1 LRKKGLFYSFLL
13 GVLISGI
20 LLILYFLLP
29 SLVSPR
35 YSQKSLKP
43 LRNQAQAIKN
53 EFSRVLNAFNQKQKI
68 LASSSFPQN
77 KEAIFNLFKR
87 IGLHPEIEGI
97 AYYDSQ
103 GNLTLWMGN
112 MIDLGLLFDT
122 KEEENA
128 ILGQESSFLI
138 NHKASAYLVRCLRL
152 NRSDHIVLFRLLA
165 FSPQF
170 KAAYLED
177 YQFLKPKLLRN
188 CDVDYWD
195 FREDVSG
202 FEKIFSRH
210 NDEYL
215 GQPRQQNEIQTIYF
229 PLRNEDRKII
239 ATITL
244 SSPSLTAKVTSLK
257 ENLLIFFYLV
267 LCVSLI
273 LLLLSA
279 ALSVSFLEKK
289 KGIAAFLVI
298 LILIGLRSIFILLNS
313 LAKIQSLPIFSPSAA
328 GFFSFLN
335 LTKSPADIFLSSLV
349 LFLILGSIAYCAQ
362 SLIPKKK
369 RHSSWVLA
377 LALNLISVFISLFL
391 VFTFQKFLSLLSL
404 HSNFSFLRFSF
415 SFSFLLLHFSVL
427 LTFLSFSIA
436 TYTGFKIA
444 AAVPLQRSVP
454 FFILLLAS
462 VVFLLFSRE
471 RNLLFFILQVGMVAL
486 ILFLAFFPELWKRK
500 ESLFVTFLLGTL
512 FIFFSLNHY
521 SSCRTRSL
529 LQNLLKNTIVSQEHW
544 GNFLVKE
551 SLPEIESLK
560 GALLSY
566 FQHPDSPDFAHFVWG
581 KTLAAKFNWYS
592 SFEVLNPEGELLSRF
607 SLNVP
612 KLSPQEMKLP
622 LSPEWTVLRQ
632 KIPFIGK
639 EKDFIVSY
647 KDWFEE
653 QKYLGR
659 TILYLSMDFE
669 LLPFLYSA
677 NPYFE
682 LLRTNPLP
690 SLHQLDFGFAIFD
703 LNGKFL
709 FNPHKLSSGIMPQ
722 LLALNS
728 QNPAWSVFKD
738 KNKRYH
744 SFYFQWNSR
753 IYSFFTPQKNFIQS
767 SVEYIKLFFLYLFFF
782 SLCALLFTV
791 SRPKKKIKNPFWSFS
806 NRVYAS
812 FIAIAIIPLVLFTLF
827 TENFF
832 DRLFSQKFIEQA
844 ESQAS
849 VARSIMEDF
858 IFLQQEETANMTA
871 LPEDLVLWISSTISN
886 DINLY
891 RDGRLISSSRRE
903 FFDSGLLP
911 ELIDGE
917 IYFKLQHENR
927 PFYTQRQKIGDY
939 SFQTLT
945 IPFSFLDSLF
955 LISLPFPFEQQEIAK
970 STQELIESLIFISV
984 FFIALVLFFARAIG
998 TMIVTPITKLL
1009 EGTKEV
1015 SLGNLEIRLD
1025 HKPHDEMKTLIDGFN
1040 AMIQSLKEHQQEL
1053 AEMSK
1058 KVAWAEMARKVAHEV
1073 KNPLTPIQLSVEH
1086 LLKVYEDKKGDF
1098 EKALKES
1105 TAYII
1110 SEVENLRKIA
1120 QEFLEISK
1128 ETALEKE
1135 YFDLKTVIQETLAP
1149 YERILAE
1156 RIIFKEIY
1164 SGPNFDCLG
1173 DKSKIKIVLRNILI
1187 NAIEAIRGKGEIK
1200 LRACKEANTLILEIC
1215 DTGIGME
1222 KDVLEKIFVPYFST
1236 KAAGTGLGLPITKKI
1251 IEDHGGTIQISSE
1264 PQKGTKVTIKL
1275 PCEIND

>member
-1 LRKKGLFYSFLL
+1 LRRKGLFYCSLL
-13 GVLISGI
+13 GILLSGI

-29 SLVSPR
+29 ALVSPKN
-35 YSQKSLKP
+35 SQKSLKS
-43 LRNQAQAIKN
+43 LRNQAQTIKN
-53 EFSRVLNAFNQKQKI
+53 EFSRVLNALNQKQKI

-87 IGLHPEIEGI
+87 IDLHPEIEGI
-97 AYYDSQ
+97 AYYDSK
-103 GNLTLWMGN
+103 GNLTLWIGN

-138 NHKASAYLVRCLRL
+138 NHKASSYLVRCLRL
-152 NRSDHIVLFRLLA
+152 NRSEHIVLFRLLA

-229 PLRNEDRKII
+229 PLRNEGRKII
-239 ATITL
+239 ATVTL
-244 SSPSLTAKVTSLK
+244 SSPSSTSKVSTLK
-257 ENLLIFFYLV
+257 ENLLIVFYLV
-267 LCVSLI
+267 LCFSLI

-279 ALSVSFLEKK
+279 ALSGSFFKEKK
-289 KGIAAFLVI
+289 WGAAFLII
-298 LILIGLRSIFILLNS
+298 LILIGLRFIFVLLNS
-313 LAKIQSLPIFSPSAA
+313 LGKIQSLLIFSPSTA

-349 LFLILGSIAYCAQ
+349 LFLILWSIAYCSQ

-369 RHSSWVLA
+369 RHSSWVLS
-377 LALNLISVFISLFL
+377 LTLDLISVFISLFL
-391 VFTFQKFLSLLSL
+391 VYAFQKFLSLLIL

-415 SFSFLLLHFSVL
+415 SFSFLLLHLSVL
-427 LTFLSFSIA
+427 LTFLSFAIA

-444 AAVPLQRSVP
+444 SATSIHRSVP

-462 VVFLLFSRE
+462 VVFFLLSKE
-471 RNLLFFILQVGMVAL
+471 RNLLLFIFLVGMVAL
-486 ILFLAFFPELWKRK
+486 ILSLTFFPEIWKRK
-500 ESLFVTFLLGTL
+500 ESFFVTFFLSTL

-521 SSCRTRSL
+521 SSYRTRSL

-544 GNFLVKE
+544 GNLLVKE
-551 SLPEIESLK
+551 SLPEIENLK
-560 GALLSY
+560 SALLSY
-566 FQHPDSPDFAHFVWG
+566 FQHPDSPDLAHFIWE
-581 KTLAAKFNWYS
+581 KTLVAKFNWYS

-622 LSPEWTVLRQ
+622 LSPDWTVLRQ

-647 KDWFEE
+647 KDWFEGE
-653 QKYLGR
+653 KYLGR
-659 TILYLSMDFE
+659 TILYFSMDFE

-682 LLRTNPLP
+682 LLRINPLP
-690 SLHQLDFGFAIFD
+690 SLHQFNFGFAIFD
-703 LNGKFL
+703 LNGKLL
-709 FNPHKLSSGIMPQ
+709 FNPHKISSGITPH

-728 QNPAWSVFKD
+728 KNSTWSVFKD
-738 KNKRYH
+738 KNKRYL
-744 SFYFQWNSR
+744 SFYFQWNNR
-753 IYSFFTPQKNFIQS
+753 IYSFFTPQKNFIQY
-767 SVEYIKLFFLYLFFF
+767 SVEYIKLLFLYLFFF
-782 SLCALLFTV
+782 SICVLLFTV
-791 SRPKKKIKNPFWSFS
+791 SPPKKKIKNPFWSFS

-812 FIAIAIIPLVLFTLF
+812 FIAIAIIPLILFTFF
-827 TENFF
+827 TESFF

-844 ESQAS
+844 EAQAS
-849 VARSIMEDF
+849 VARRIMEDF
-858 IFLQQEETANMTA
+858 IFLQQEETTSLTA

-891 RDGRLISSSRRE
+891 RAGKLISSSRRE

-917 IYFKLQHENR
+917 IYFNLQYENK

-945 IPFSFLDSLF
+945 IPFSYLDSLF
-955 LISLPFPFEQQEIAK
+955 LISLPFPFERQEIAK

-984 FFIALVLFFARAIG
+984 FFIALVLLFARAIG

-1015 SLGNLEIRLD
+1015 SLGNLEIRLE

-1073 KNPLTPIQLSVEH
+1073 KNPLTPIQLSAEH

-1128 ETALEKE
+1128 ETTLKRE
-1135 YFDLKTVIQETLAP
+1135 YFDLRTVIQETLAP

-1156 RIIFKEIY
+1156 RIKFKEIY
-1164 SGPNFDCLG
+1164 VGTNFDCTG

-1187 NAIEAIRGKGEIK
+1187 NAIEAIRGKGEIELK
-1200 LRACKEANTLILEIC
+1200 TCKEANTLILEIC

-1222 KDVLEKIFVPYFST
+1222 KDILEKIFEPYFST

-1264 PQKGTKVTIKL
+1264 PKKGTKVTIKL
-1275 PCEIND
+1275 PCER